1 MKKLLS
7 LLTLAIL
14 SLSLIPGR
22 ATAQNNCPAPFGLTS
37 SNITVSS
44 AQLSWTTSTL
54 SAYSILQYRPVGS
67 TTWTNQIVQALPYIL
82 HNLNCG
88 TIYEWQV
95 QAVCYING
103 AQTYSTF
110 SPYALLTTLQCT
122 NTCPAPTNLSVTNTT
137 ATGVVLNWS
146 YSSPGTQF
154 NIQYQQSPGTTW
166 NTINNVQG
174 LLYQLGGL
182 TCNTVYVFQVQA
194 VCTTSSGQITLS
206 PWSQLTT
213 FITSACPYTC
223 PAPTALN
230 VTNITATGAVLN
242 WTGTPGT
249 ITGQYNLQYQQAGST
264 TWTTINQ
271 IGGNLYQLGG
281 LQCNTTYIFQVQ
293 TICINPNGL
302 TTLSAWSAPFTFTT
316 AACPVTCPTPTGLTA
331 TNITAGGAVLSW
343 TSVAPAPVSYQ
354 LRYRITG
361 TASWT
366 LISNATSPYQLGNLI
381 CNTGYDWQVRTVCP
395 SSGTN
400 QVTYSPWSQTHT
412 FSTTACPTGCP
423 APTGLTA
430 TNITTNSAVLSWISP
445 AGSSASYQVRY
456 RIQGTTT
463 WTWVYNAS
471 SPTTISNLQCNTI
484 YQWQVRAKCT
494 NSATGVAIFSPWS
507 PLQVF
512 TTMGCNTVC
521 PTPTGLTSTN
531 ITGNFAVLSW
541 TNVNPS
547 PGTYQLRY
555 RVTSAASWTLI
566 SNATTPYTLGNLVCG
581 TTYEWQV
588 RTVCPSPVNNLVT
601 YSSWSVIAS
610 FNTAACTSTCLA
622 PTGLFANV
630 NSQGGLLTWGAVTG
644 ALSYN
649 IRYRQLNAVNYTTAT
664 SPMAYLQ
671 VGNLTPGTAY
681 EWQVQ
686 TVCSNNTGAS
696 SVSAWSV
703 VNVFTTPILL
713 TVYPNPA
720 AGVVT
725 VEWLAE
731 TASRAH
737 IGVRDLF
744 GKTVFSTENQ
754 FQSGENSMELDLS
767 SLKEGWYSITVQTD
781 TQSTTTR
788 LMISR

>member
-1 MKKLLS
+1 MKKFLS
-7 LLTLAIL
+7 ILTLAVL
-14 SLSLIPGR
+14 TLTLIPGR
-22 ATAQNNCPAPFGLTS
+22 TAAQNNCPAPFGLTS

-54 SAYSILQYRPVGS
+54 SSYSILQYRPVGS
-67 TTWTNQIVQALPYIL
+67 TTWTNQIVQALPYTL
-82 HNLNCG
+82 HNLSCG

-103 AQTYSTF
+103 AQTYSPF
-110 SPYALLTTLQCT
+110 SPYALFTTLPCA
-122 NTCPAPTNLSVTNTT
+122 NACPAPTSLSVTNTT
-137 ATGVVLNWS
+137 ATGVVLNWN
-146 YSSPGTQF
+146 YSSPGTHF

-213 FITSACPYTC
+213 FITSACSNTC

-230 VTNITATGAVLN
+230 ATNITATGAVLN
-242 WTGTPGT
+242 WTGIPGT
-249 ITGQYNLQYQQAGST
+249 ITGQYNLQYQHAGSSI
-264 TWTTINQ
+264 WIPISQ

-293 TICINPNGL
+293 TICVNPNGL
-302 TTLSAWSAPFTFTT
+302 TTLSAWSVPFTFTT

-331 TNITAGGAVLSW
+331 TNLTAGGAVLSW

-361 TASWT
+361 TATWT
-366 LISNATSPYQLGNLI
+366 LISNATSPYQLGNLV
-381 CNTGYDWQVRTVCP
+381 CHTGYEWQVRTVCP
-395 SSGTN
+395 SSATN
-400 QVTYSPWSQTHT
+400 QVTYSPWSLIHS
-412 FSTTACPTGCP
+412 FTTAVCPTGCP
-423 APTGLTA
+423 APSVLTA
-430 TNITTNSAVLSWISP
+430 TNITSHGAVLSWT
-445 AGSSASYQVRY
+445 SSVVTPVNYQLRY
-456 RIQGTTT
+456 RMAGTTS
-463 WTWVYNAS
+463 WIWKFNVS
-471 SPTTISNLQCNTI
+471 SPYQLGNLQCNSV
-484 YQWQVRAKCT
+484 YQWQVRAKCHNNGMVT
-494 NSATGVAIFSPWS
+494 FSAWS
-507 PLQVF
+507 PLHVF

-531 ITGNFAVLSW
+531 ITASGAVLSW
-541 TNVNPS
+541 TNVNPA
-547 PGTYQLRY
+547 PGNYQLRY
-555 RVTSAASWTLI
+555 RVTGAASWILI
-566 SNATTPYTLGNLVCG
+566 SNATSPYQLGNLACG
-581 TTYEWQV
+581 HSYEWQV

-601 YSSWSVIAS
+601 YSSWSLISS
-610 FNTAACTSTCLA
+610 FTTAACTTTCQA
-622 PTGLFANV
+622 PIGLFANV
-630 NSQGGLLTWGAVTG
+630 YPQGGLLTWGAVNG

-649 IRYRQLNAVNYTTAT
+649 IRYHQLNTVNYTTAT

-671 VGNLTPGTAY
+671 IGNLTPGTAY

-686 TVCSNNTGAS
+686 TVCSNNTGAP

-713 TVYPNPA
+713 SVYPNPTT
-720 AGVVT
+720 GMVT
-725 VEWLAE
+725 LVWLAE

-737 IGVRDLF
+737 VGVRDLF

-754 FQSGENSMELDLS
+754 FQAGENSMELDLS
-767 SLKEGWYSITVQTD
+767 SLKEGWYSITVQTGSK
-781 TQSTTTR
+781 TVTMR

>member
-7 LLTLAIL
+7 LLALAVLIL
-14 SLSLIPGR
+14 TLIPGR

-37 SNITVSS
+37 SNVTVSS
-44 AQLSWTTSTL
+44 AQLGWTTSTL
-54 SAYSILQYRPVGS
+54 AYYSIVQYRPAGTAVWA
-67 TTWTNQIVQALPYIL
+67 TQIVQVLPYHL
-82 HNLNCG
+82 QNLVCG
-88 TIYEWQV
+88 TTYEWQA

-103 AQTYSTF
+103 TQTF
-110 SPYALLTTLQCT
+110 SPFSASATFTTLPCAS
-122 NTCPAPTNLSVTNTT
+122 TCPAPTNLSVTNTT
-137 ATGVVLNWS
+137 ATGVVLNWN
-146 YSSPGTQF
+146 YTSPGTLF
-154 NIQYQQSPGTTW
+154 NIHYQQSPSTTW

-174 LLYQLGGL
+174 LFYQLGGL

-194 VCTTSSGQITLS
+194 
-206 PWSQLTT
+206 
-213 FITSACPYTC
+213 
-223 PAPTALN
+223 
-230 VTNITATGAVLN
+230 
-242 WTGTPGT
+242 
-249 ITGQYNLQYQQAGST
+249 
-264 TWTTINQ
+264 
-271 IGGNLYQLGG
+271 
-281 LQCNTTYIFQVQ
+281 
-293 TICINPNGL
+293 ICINPNGI

-354 LRYRITG
+354 LRYRISG
-361 TASWT
+361 IASWT

-395 SSGTN
+395 SSATN
-400 QVTYSPWSQTHT
+400 QVTYSPWSPTHT
-412 FSTTACPTGCP
+412 FTTTACPTGCP
-423 APTGLTA
+423 APTSLTA
-430 TNITTNSAVLSWISP
+430 ANITTNSAVLSWNSP
-445 AGSSASYQVRY
+445 AGSPANYQVRY

-566 SNATTPYTLGNLVCG
+566 SNATTPYTLGNLTCG

-601 YSSWSVIAS
+601 YSSWSVITS
-610 FNTAACTSTCLA
+610 FNTAACTSTCQV

-649 IRYRQLNAVNYTTAT
+649 IRYRQLNTVNYTTAT
-664 SPMAYLQ
+664 SPMSYLQ
-671 VGNLTPGTAY
+671 IGNLTPGTAY

-754 FQSGENSMELDLS
+754 FHEGENSLEIDLS
-767 SLKEGWYSITVQTD
+767 SLKEGWYSVTVQTG
-781 TQSTTTR
+781 TQTVTTR